1 MDSTVMYYQDGNT
14 VKRANT
20 TALPNRY
27 TRMRELEEARA
38 EYERHI
44 NKVRRTHTKK
54 NRLATFYLLAVTIVC
69 CVLFVGYVSLQ
80 NSVTTR
86 LNNIANL
93 QSQVNELKADNNAA
107 LSRIE
112 TNVNVAD
119 IKETALNDLGMV
131 YADKSHIVYYQTENK
146 DYMSQYLSI
155 Q

>member
-1 MDSTVMYYQDGNT
+1 MNSQVMYYQDGNT
-14 VKRANT
+14 VRQMTA

-38 EYERHI
+38 EYERQI
-44 NKVRRTHTKK
+44 NKARRTRTKK
-54 NRLATFYLLAVTIVC
+54 NRMATLNLLFVTIIC
-69 CVLFVGYVSLQ
+69 CMSFVGYVSLQ

-86 LNNIANL
+86 LNHIANL

-112 TNVNVAD
+112 TNINVAD

>member
-1 MDSTVMYYQDGNT
+1 MNSQVMYYQDGNT
-14 VKRANT
+14 VRQVAT
-20 TALPNRY
+20 TTLPNRY

-38 EYERHI
+38 EYERQI
-44 NKVRRTHTKK
+44 NKARRTRTKK
-54 NRLATFYLLAVTIVC
+54 NRMATLNLLFVTIIC
-69 CVLFVGYVSLQ
+69 CMSFVGYVSLQ

-86 LNNIANL
+86 LNHIANL

-112 TNVNVAD
+112 TNINVAD